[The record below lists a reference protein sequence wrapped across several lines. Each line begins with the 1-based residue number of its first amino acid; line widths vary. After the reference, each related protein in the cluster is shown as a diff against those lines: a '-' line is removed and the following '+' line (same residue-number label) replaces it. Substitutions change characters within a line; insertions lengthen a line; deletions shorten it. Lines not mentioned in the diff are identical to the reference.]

1 MWDLSSPARHR
12 THVSCIGRQIL
23 NQWSSR
29 EVPHHSSLET
39 SISPSLL
46 HFPINIYIFSDI
58 SCLKIHESL
67 SWFSVSQFSC
77 SVVSDSLQPHESQ
90 YARPP
95 CPSPTPRVHSDSPD
109 STFLLISTLFLSF
122 HHRQISWNMSLF
134 PILPSI
140 LSSPSLSWQLLRH
153 CSRAVSCS
161 QISWSYLCYL
171 CIWCLSITGQL
182 PVSLDHY
189 LPLALVTCTF

>member
-1 MWDLSSPARHR
+1 MSPALEGKFL
-12 THVSCIGRQIL
+12 TNGPPGKSLTTPLLKLQFL
-23 NQWSSR
+23 
-29 EVPHHSSLET
+29 PHCFIFLLIYTYSL
-39 SISPSLL
+39 ISPA
-46 HFPINIYIFSDI
+46 
-58 SCLKIHESL
+58 LKYMKASPD
-67 SWFSVSQFSC
+67 SQSVSQFSC